1 MDSLTSGRALLL
13 ADPQLDIVNTSVQ
26 ITFPTGSSTAR
37 AGLAFAATDN
47 VNYWAVIINRSSGK
61 IALSTHRQ
69 VGDLATAD
77 CTAPRMLDPHPHPVV
92 REHLA
97 GRLVTVHPETSR
109 AGGASWT
116 GQYRDSRR

>member
-1 MDSLTSGRALLL
+1 M
-13 ADPQLDIVNTSVQ
+13 Q
-26 ITFPTGSSTAR
+26 ITFPTHSSTAK
-37 AGLAFAATDN
+37 AGMVFAAVDN
-47 VNYWAVIINRSSGK
+47 ANYWAVIINRSSGK

-109 AGGASWT
+109 AGEASWT
-116 GQYRDSRR
+116 RQYRD